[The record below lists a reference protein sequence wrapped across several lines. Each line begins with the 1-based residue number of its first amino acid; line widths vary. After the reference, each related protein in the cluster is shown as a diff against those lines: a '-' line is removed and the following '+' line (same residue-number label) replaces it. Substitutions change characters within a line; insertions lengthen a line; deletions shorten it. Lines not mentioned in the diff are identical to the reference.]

1 MLLIIML
8 VYTGGSF
15 IVYKYKEALLKQ
27 EMKVFIQQN
36 PNHQFASHLSF
47 NLNELENG
55 IKDFSWE
62 DGGKEFKYNGLMYDV
77 ISTTTSNDTIHI
89 LALEDHN
96 ENFLN
101 HIYTS
106 FLKKQTKNNT
116 SKRPLLK
123 FFASL
128 YIQPT
133 NNKLFL
139 VKREQLVHTDFYKNQ
154 YSVGVYSI
162 DVPPPKV

>member
-1 MLLIIML
+1 ML

-15 IVYKYKEALLKQ
+15 IVYKYKEAVLKQ

-55 IKDFSWE
+55 IRDFSWE

-77 ISTTTSNDTIHI
+77 ISATTSNDTIHI
-89 LALEDHN
+89 LALKDHN

-101 HIYTS
+101 HIYTT
-106 FLKKQTKNNT
+106 FLKKQTNNDT
-116 SKRPLLK
+116 SKRAILK
-123 FFASL
+123 FVASL
-128 YIQPT
+128 YIEPS
-133 NNKLFL
+133 NNKLRL
-139 VKREQLVHTDFYKNQ
+139 VNKEDIVHTTYCINQ
-154 YSVGVYSI
+154 YSIGFYSI